1 MQTLVHR
8 SVIREG
14 KTFVPL
20 GQRLKHEV
28 GSQDES
34 RTCTNPERQ
43 GLKTLEEGQEG
54 ITWLSRGKACCDG
67 FVLRLLTARLAG
79 EPSKQRGQEH
89 MGNVHRALDE
99 TPCKV
104 LVSEEV
110 ENGSLHTFSYSSMFD
125 DVSRV
130 AVRGRRGPCLHPT
143 LLVSCQDIR
152 TSVWHCSLASLFC
165 RS

>member
-1 MQTLVHR
+1 MTHQTLVHR

-14 KTFVPL
+14 KTFIPL

-28 GSQDES
+28 GSQAEDVGRS
-34 RTCTNPERQ
+34 R
-43 GLKTLEEGQEG
+43 EG
-54 ITWLSRGKACCDG
+54 ITWLTRDKACCDG

-79 EPSKQRGQEH
+79 EPSSQQGQER

-104 LVSEEV
+104 LASGEV
-110 ENGSLHTFSYSSMFD
+110 ESGSPHTFSYSSMIG

-130 AVRGRRGPCLHPT
+130 AVRGRRGPRLYPT
-143 LLVSCQDIR
+143 SLVLCQDIH
-152 TSVWHCSLASLFC
+152 TSVHHCCVAPLFC